1 MPYIGSSPYQVAFL
15 TDTFSGTGTAT
26 SFTMSVAPANTA
38 SVLVAISGVV
48 QDPSTYSVSGTT
60 LTFSAAPPTGT
71 GNISARYLGI
81 PASGVTTTAYRT
93 QTEFTATA
101 GQTTFTPPSY
111 TVGFI
116 SVYRNGV
123 LLGSADYTATNG
135 TTVVLTTGATAGDLI
150 TTQSFY
156 VSSVLNAIPATANS
170 VANSYLSTITTLNT
184 PGSNTAT
191 FPSATGTVMVSGN
204 MPAFSAYLS
213 STQSISNS
221 VFTKV
226 QCNTKEFDTAN
237 CYDNTTNYRFTPN
250 VAGYYQV
257 TGNIYFYSSS
267 GNVTVVVGIYKNGT
281 GFKYGNYSYPA
292 AAPATTI
299 TNASALIYMNGTTD
313 YLELYGYLT
322 AVSLPSF
329 YGSQT
334 QTYFQAAMVRT
345 A

>member
-1 MPYIGSSPYQVAFL
+1 MASLIPAAGS
-15 TDTFSGTGTAT
+15 TGSGSMTLQG
-26 SFTMSVAPANTA
+26 
-38 SVLVAISGVV
+38 
-48 QDPSTYSVSGTT
+48 PSTSS
-60 LTFSAAPPTGT
+60 
-71 GNISARYLGI
+71 
-81 PASGVTTTAYRT
+81 T
-93 QTEFTATA
+93 QTVT
-101 GQTTFTPPSY
+101 
-111 TVGFI
+111 
-116 SVYRNGV
+116 
-123 LLGSADYTATNG
+123 
-135 TTVVLTTGATAGDLI
+135 
-150 TTQSFY
+150 
-156 VSSVLNAIPATANS
+156 IPD
-170 VANSYLSTITTLNT
+170 
-184 PGSNTAT
+184 
-191 FPSATGTVMVSGN
+191 ATGTMMVSGN

-334 QTYFQAAMVRT
+334 QTYFQAAMVR
-345 A
+345 AA